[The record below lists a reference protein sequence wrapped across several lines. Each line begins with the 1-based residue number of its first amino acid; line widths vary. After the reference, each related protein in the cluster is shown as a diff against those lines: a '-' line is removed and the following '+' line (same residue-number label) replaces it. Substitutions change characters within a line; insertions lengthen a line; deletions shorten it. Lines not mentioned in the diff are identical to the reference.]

1 MAMAS
6 QVGGWSLVAPA
17 SYTRPANTTAYSAGK
32 VLANSTTAAAAL
44 QFNVARPS
52 GGGSGLI
59 TTAFLIDE
67 SNPGTAGQF
76 ELWLFNATLSA
87 IVNDT
92 GTWTLADADAQKL
105 VGIIPFGT
113 TTYAAGTAAL
123 IYQPM
128 LNAPIPFAAV
138 DGLHLYGQCVV
149 RNAYTPSSGGV
160 LRFGLGIQAD

>member
-1 MAMAS
+1 MPMAS
-6 QVGGWSLVAPA
+6 QVGGFSLAPTA

-32 VLANSTTAAAAL
+32 VLANSTSAAAAL
-44 QFNVARPS
+44 QFNVARAS

-76 ELWLFNATLSA
+76 ELWLFNAALSA
-87 IVNDT
+87 IVNDA

-128 LNAPIPFAAV
+128 LNAPLPFAAV
-138 DGLHLYGQCVV
+138 DGLRLYGQIVV
-149 RNAYTPSSGGV
+149 RNAYTPASAGV
-160 LRFGLGIQAD
+160 IRVGLGLQAD